1 MNFFFQGEFFSRVA
15 KCFFCVLSSP
25 CGLALFGD
33 AGDKISFDIDRKTAG
48 RQVSDYKK
56 TFFRILGLR
65 LNEKSLFRCNVGL
78 RQMDCKSSS
87 AVRHCEQGPMSLGSS
102 ASFRRI
108 VPFRD
113 TSTMESEIPSF
124 RDAKPHESWELV
136 PLDELSLPGILQLRN
151 RRFLVSGMRSR
162 SNLCW
167 HLVIARSVATWQS
180 CQRERIASTLRV

>member
-1 MNFFFQGEFFSRVA
+1 MS
-15 KCFFCVLSSP
+15 
-25 CGLALFGD
+25 
-33 AGDKISFDIDRKTAG
+33 
-48 RQVSDYKK
+48 
-56 TFFRILGLR
+56 LG
-65 LNEKSLFRCNVGL
+65 
-78 RQMDCKSSS
+78 SS
-87 AVRHCEQGPMSLGSS
+87 ASFRRIVQSPMSLGSS

-113 TSTMESEIPSF
+113 TSTTESEIPSF

-136 PLDELSLPGILQLRN
+136 PLDELCKAETILAGTASLRVRPHEPWELVPLGELSLSGILQLRN

>member
-124 RDAKPHESWELV
+124 RDAQPKQSVLASRHCEERSDVAILSAGKDCFYTSSIT
-136 PLDELSLPGILQLRN
+136 PLSQ
-151 RRFLVSGMRSR
+151 
-162 SNLCW
+162 
-167 HLVIARSVATWQS
+167 
-180 CQRERIASTLRV
+180 